1 MPGPSP
7 GKVRGNIFRGPGK
20 SHYFLLI
27 FRPGPGQF
35 RASFH
40 FSGPGQVWGT
50 FLDSTRHDFV

>member
-7 GKVRGNIFRGPGK
+7 GKVRGK

-27 FRPGPGQF
+27 LDLD
-35 RASFH
+35 RARS
-40 FSGPGQVWGT
+40 GQVFTSVVRGRSGAR